1 MKKLLC
7 ALMAAT
13 MLISLA
19 GCEKSDKDSSSKDS
33 SSASAVDSDSKDE
46 SSEDESVEETTEDEN
61 SIDDS
66 SDLDS
71 TSEIQ
76 SGLNG
81 NVYETEN
88 YKVEINDKWTLNEA
102 AGDVL
107 DCTFNYTD
115 IEEENEAGT
124 CFGIQTI
131 DYAVAPE
138 DMVDQMVATYDQLD
152 GYNVT
157 GTKAVKFN
165 GNDAQEIMIEMESLG
180 VKLIMRQ
187 TLISDGEKVYAINS
201 TAVDSCYDE
210 MIKEIDD
217 VLASF
222 EFI

>member
-13 MLISLA
+13 MLLSLA
-19 GCEKSDKDSSSKDS
+19 GCDKSDKDKSSADS

-46 SSEDESVEETTEDEN
+46 SSNDESSEETEDESSD
-61 SIDDS
+61 DDS

-76 SGLNG
+76 SGLQG
-81 NVYETEN
+81 NVYETED
-88 YKVEINDKWTLNEA
+88 YKVEINEKWTLNES
-102 AGDVL
+102 AGDVF

-115 IEEENEAGT
+115 IEDENEAAT

-131 DYAVAPE
+131 GYAIDLEA
-138 DMVDQMVATYDQLD
+138 MVDQMVSTYEGLD

-157 GTKAVKFN
+157 GTKAVEFN
-165 GNDAQEIMIEMESLG
+165 GYDAQEIMLKVDSLG
-180 VKLIMRQ
+180 VNLIMRQ
-187 TLISDGEKVYAINS
+187 TLITDGENVFAINS

-210 MIKEIDD
+210 MIGEIDK

-222 EFI
+222 EFV

>member
-13 MLISLA
+13 MLLSLA
-19 GCEKSDKDSSSKDS
+19 GCDKSDKDNSSADS

-46 SSEDESVEETTEDEN
+46 SSD
-61 SIDDS
+61 DDS

-76 SGLNG
+76 SGLQG
-81 NVYETEN
+81 NVYETED
-88 YKVEINDKWTLNEA
+88 YKVEINDKCTLNES

-115 IEEENEAGT
+115 IEDENEAAT

-131 DYAVAPE
+131 DYAITPE
-138 DMVDQMVATYDQLD
+138 DMVDQMVSTYESY
-152 GYNVT
+152 GYKVLST
-157 GTKAVKFN
+157 ESVKFN
-165 GNDAQEIMIEMESLG
+165 GNDAQEIMMEMESLG
-180 VKLIMRQ
+180 IKLIMRQ
-187 TLISDGEKVYAINS
+187 TLISDGEKIFAINS
-201 TAVDSCYDE
+201 TAVESIYDE
-210 MIKEIDD
+210 MIDEIDE

-222 EFI
+222 KFV